1 LRVARNSTPLAA
13 TTRYPSEFLKVRL
26 LPYRT
31 MNCVGSHCGSR
42 LLRTAIV
49 AIGALLIVSA
59 STQPGFSQEPKGCA
73 APDDVVAVKRFH
85 KELGCNFLA
94 MWTSENLIPLAIGTG
109 ATLAGSPADDNV
121 AAYFSAEGR
130 WGSYDSVGK
139 QLGKTYVIG
148 PAVGLAFLASRA
160 TDNEKFQR
168 FSYSLA
174 QGFVI
179 TNGITGGIKVAANRT
194 RPDGSDQRSFL
205 SGHTS
210 NSFVVASVM
219 AHHYGWKAGVPAFAV
234 AAYVGS
240 TRFHSRKHFV
250 TDVAAGATLGFIIGR
265 TVSKRYR
272 GDRDS
277 RVSWGAGVA
286 PGGGVALT
294 LRVRPW

>member
-1 LRVARNSTPLAA
+1 
-13 TTRYPSEFLKVRL
+13 
-26 LPYRT
+26 
-31 MNCVGSHCGSR
+31 MNCVESRYGSR
-42 LLRTAIV
+42 PFRTA
-49 AIGALLIVSA
+49 ALATGALLIVSA
-59 STQPGFSQEPKGCA
+59 GTQPAFSQETKGCA
-73 APDDVVAVKRFH
+73 PSEDVVEVKRFH

-94 MWTSENLIPLAIGTG
+94 MWTGENLIPLAIGTG
-109 ATLAGSPADDNV
+109 VTLAGRPADDNV
-121 AAYFSAEGR
+121 ATFFSAEDR
-130 WGSYDSVGK
+130 WTGYDSVGK

-148 PAVGLAFLASRA
+148 PAVGLAFLASRT

-174 QGFVI
+174 QGFII
-179 TNGITGGIKVAANRT
+179 TNGITGGIKLAANRT
-194 RPDGSDQRSFL
+194 RPDGTDQRSFL

-219 AHHYGWKAGVPAFAV
+219 AHHYGWKAAVPAFAA

-240 TRFHSRKHFV
+240 SRFHSRKHFV

-286 PGGGVALT
+286 PDGGVALNI
-294 LRVRPW
+294 RVRP